1 MSEQSADMT
10 IQYTDP
16 FGGINW
22 LKTIFTWKGGIV
34 QVLWLELLIATI
46 LLTITLTICYV
57 MTNGSASKCI
67 EYDWPQHILELAQIL
82 EFISERFQA
91 AVGLMLGF
99 YTSTCYGRWAS
110 VQQKEGDVQRA
121 IHNISL
127 RILWKTK
134 FDLQKNDKDKDDNND
149 ANEEG
154 EKTTTTTFSMEEVRG
169 IRSELVRLVNLSH
182 GIAVRYLYEGI
193 SDIYDGHLLAS
204 GLLKEEERD
213 FILLPK
219 NSALCGSEYVIP
231 LAWFQD
237 YIGNLVKKEAF
248 RFNDWTVEE
257 FGSSIFD
264 LQRTYDDLVR
274 YKAEPV
280 PLIYTQLVQI
290 TVR

>member
-1 MSEQSADMT
+1 
-10 IQYTDP
+10 
-16 FGGINW
+16 
-22 LKTIFTWKGGIV
+22 
-34 QVLWLELLIATI
+34 
-46 LLTITLTICYV
+46 
-57 MTNGSASKCI
+57 
-67 EYDWPQHILELAQIL
+67 
-82 EFISERFQA
+82 
-91 AVGLMLGF
+91 MLGF
-99 YTSTCYGRWAS
+99 YTSTCYGRWAY

-134 FDLQKNDKDKDDNND
+134 YNLQKSEDNDNND
-149 ANEEG
+149 NNGNKEAG
-154 EKTTTTTFSMEEVRG
+154 EKDTTIRIFSIEEVRG
-169 IRSELVRLVNLSH
+169 ILSELVRLVNLSH

-193 SDIYDGHLLAS
+193 SDVYDGHLLAS

-257 FGSSIFD
+257 FGSIIFE
-264 LQRTYDDLVR
+264 LQQTYDALVCC
-274 YKAEPV
+274 KAEPV